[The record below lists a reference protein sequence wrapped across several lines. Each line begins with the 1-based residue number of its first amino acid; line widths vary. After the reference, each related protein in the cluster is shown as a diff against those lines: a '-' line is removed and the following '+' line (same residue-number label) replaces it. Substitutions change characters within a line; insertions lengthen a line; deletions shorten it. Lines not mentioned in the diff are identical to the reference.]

1 MYKVLATFISLLI
14 LSSTAMAEYRVYQ
27 YYVRAK
33 APMPQDKDA
42 YLVTSTL
49 NPTSYVSYHGGNESI
64 EIELLRSWMCKG
76 HTGETQ
82 KYCSAPYESIS
93 TSKNVE

>member
-1 MYKVLATFISLLI
+1 MKKLMTTAI
-14 LSSTAMAEYRVYQ
+14 LSLMVTSAAVAEYRVYQ

-33 APMPQDKDA
+33 EPLPQDKDA

-64 EIELLRSWMCKG
+64 EVELLRSWMCKG
-76 HTGETQ
+76 HTGESQ
-82 KYCSAPYESIS
+82 QFCDAPFDSVDNKK
-93 TSKNVE
+93 TVE